1 MISSLGSSIV
11 SLYARAL
18 GSSFN
23 LVDVME
29 YEFTIDN
36 EDDLITDLEKDP
48 FICSALSS
56 VLCEVYYK
64 YGIFFSANHGGFNFG
79 ETFQNKNN
87 SCLDNK
93 YDVTGSTT
101 RDRDAIER
109 GNENTD

>member
-64 YGIFFSANHGGFNFG
+64 YG